1 LVDCFKDQKG
11 EKSTFQ
17 YIKLR
22 KITMDIH
29 SKEFYVYGLLDPDT
43 NEVFYIGKGKGN
55 RAQQHLKE
63 KKLPGYGNHD
73 KLNKIKNI
81 LESKKEVKIIYY
93 IENLSEYAAFIL
105 EEILIERIGRRFY
118 GGTLTNVT
126 DAGPKEHYKLSV
138 RGQDEIE
145 KEKINIDIAISKYPE
160 PMEIIYSVPRFTKEE
175 EDEIIEKE
183 RTRLERVELDKIYV
197 MQFIQSFDQEIFN
210 DIEANKIVYYN
221 SYFGREICFECKYG
235 TCIICLGDKET
246 EKRKIWYSASVHLR
260 NGHNI
265 IYKSDGI
272 PPEQIAEKLRLY
284 MNLMNCGG
292 NIYFQELG
300 PIYIPKESKRKSKIS
315 INKPLPIFESYPVT
329 KMNEIKISA
338 PFNITNVKIIMPSRQ
353 LPMPCIFNQEYN
365 SKVVEIN
372 TELFAIGKYS
382 ISVYSRKDL
391 FEESEFEPIY
401 NMWMVKI

>member
-1 LVDCFKDQKG
+1 
-11 EKSTFQ
+11 
-17 YIKLR
+17 
-22 KITMDIH
+22 
-29 SKEFYVYGLLDPDT
+29 
-43 NEVFYIGKGKGN
+43 
-55 RAQQHLKE
+55 
-63 KKLPGYGNHD
+63 
-73 KLNKIKNI
+73 
-81 LESKKEVKIIYY
+81 
-93 IENLSEYAAFIL
+93 
-105 EEILIERIGRRFY
+105 
-118 GGTLTNVT
+118 
-126 DAGPKEHYKLSV
+126 
-138 RGQDEIE
+138 
-145 KEKINIDIAISKYPE
+145 
-160 PMEIIYSVPRFTKEE
+160 
-175 EDEIIEKE
+175 
-183 RTRLERVELDKIYV
+183 
-197 MQFIQSFDQEIFN
+197 
-210 DIEANKIVYYN
+210 
-221 SYFGREICFECKYG
+221 
-235 TCIICLGDKET
+235 
-246 EKRKIWYSASVHLR
+246 LR